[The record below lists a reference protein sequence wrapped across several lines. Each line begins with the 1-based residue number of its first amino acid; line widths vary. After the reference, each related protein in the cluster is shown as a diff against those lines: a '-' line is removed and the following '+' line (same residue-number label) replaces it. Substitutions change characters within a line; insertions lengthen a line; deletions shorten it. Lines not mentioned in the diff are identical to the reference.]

1 MRTLALACILCA
13 SPAAWAQSEVRVFTA
28 ELSAP
33 FGAVTGK
40 VVVHD
45 SLLTFVDSEKPEASF
60 TVDKT
65 NVQSITRLNDSLV
78 VQLKKAVKDRVGE
91 SNRLSLRLSVPSE
104 STVVEQWL
112 EQGLTAT
119 APATGS
125 QASPG
130 APAAASDRWSFPAR
144 RSKRIGGTDGTLV
157 VTQERVIFESLD
169 KAEETR
175 RWELKEIKELKRKNP
190 YEVEIIPFQGD
201 KYSLKLSGSGM
212 ETEQFR
218 QLVDRISQARSA
230 RP

>member
-1 MRTLALACILCA
+1 MRTVVLCCILYA

-45 SLLTFVDSEKPEASF
+45 SMLTFVDNEKPEASF
-60 TVDKT
+60 AVDKT

-112 EQGLTAT
+112 EQGLAGS
-119 APATGS
+119 APA
-125 QASPG
+125 AG
-130 APAAASDRWSFPAR
+130 APAPGGAAPAADRWSFAAR
-144 RSKRIGGTDGTLV
+144 RNKMIGGTDGTLV
-157 VTQERVIFESLD
+157 ITQERVIFESLD
-169 KAEETR
+169 KAEDTR

-190 YEVEIIPFQGD
+190 YEVEIIPFQGE

-218 QLVDRISQARSA
+218 QLVDRITQARSA

>member
-1 MRTLALACILCA
+1 MRLLTVGLMCA
-13 SPAAWAQSEVRVFTA
+13 VSTVWAQSEVRVYGA

-45 SLLTFVDSEKPEASF
+45 AMLTFVDSEKPEASF
-60 TVDKT
+60 TVDKS
-65 NVQSITRLNDSLV
+65 NVQSITRVGDGLV
-78 VQLKKAVKDRVGE
+78 VQLKKPVKDRVGE

-104 STVVEQWL
+104 STAVEQWL
-112 EQGLTAT
+112 QQGVAA
-119 APATGS
+119 APAKVGE
-125 QASPG
+125 AK
-130 APAAASDRWSFPAR
+130 APESRWSFPAR
-144 RSKRIGGTDGTLV
+144 RNKLLGGTDGTLV

-169 KAEETR
+169 KAEDTR

-190 YEVEIIPFQGD
+190 YEVEIIPFTGE
-201 KYSLKLSGSGM
+201 KYELKLSGSGM

-218 QLVDRISQARSA
+218 ELVDRITRARTA